1 MQLRDLQVVL
11 DNTPRSQV
19 LLGIAI
25 ELARTNGAHLT
36 GLCPLELLLP
46 ADFGFVLGGY
56 PEVMALQSAVDQL
69 QGQAKNT
76 AAAIEAGFR
85 ETLRREGIGGDWCA
99 PAGPVAAAIAFH
111 ARHVD
116 LTVIGQIDPNHRPP
130 PPGRG
135 MIEDVLL
142 AAGRPLLIVPYAGAF
157 PTIGRTVVIAWTETR
172 EAARAASDA
181 LGLIDPAASVTVLSI
196 VRPGAGE
203 RAEVP
208 GAEIAAHLARHG
220 LSVTAARTVRGG
232 SISEADALLS
242 YVADLGAD
250 LLVMG
255 GYGHSRVRELTLGGV
270 TRGVLQHMTL
280 PVLMS
285 H

>member
-1 MQLRDLQVVL
+1 MRLRDLQVVL
-11 DNTPRSQV
+11 DSTPRSQAV
-19 LLGIAI
+19 LDIAI
-25 ELARTNGAHLT
+25 DLARTNGAHLT

-56 PEVMALQSAVDQL
+56 PEVMALQTAVDQL
-69 QGQAKNT
+69 QSQAKDM
-76 AAAIEAGFR
+76 AAAIEARFR
-85 ETLRREGIGGDWCA
+85 DALRREGLGGDWAA
-99 PAGPVAAAIAFH
+99 PAGPVAAAIAYH
-111 ARHVD
+111 ARHAD
-116 LTVIGQIDPNHRPP
+116 LTVIGQADPDHRRP

-135 MIEDVLL
+135 MIEDLLL
-142 AAGRPLLIVPYAGAF
+142 AAGRPLLIIPYAGTF
-157 PTIGRTVVIAWTETR
+157 PTIGRTVAIAWSETR
-172 EAARAASDA
+172 EAARAAGDA
-181 LGLIDPAASVTVLSI
+181 LALIDPAASVTVLSI
-196 VRPGAGE
+196 ARPGTQIDI
-203 RAEVP
+203 P

-220 LSVTAARTVRGG
+220 LAVTAARTISDG

-255 GYGHSRVRELTLGGV
+255 GYGHSRVRELTLGGL

>member
-1 MQLRDLQVVL
+1 MRLRDLQVVL
-11 DNTPRSQV
+11 DSTPRSQAV
-19 LLGIAI
+19 LDIAI
-25 ELARTNGAHLT
+25 DLARTNGAHLT

-56 PEVMALQSAVDQL
+56 PEVMALQTAVDQL
-69 QGQAKNT
+69 QSQAKDM
-76 AAAIEAGFR
+76 AAAIEARFR
-85 ETLRREGIGGDWCA
+85 DALRREGLGGDWAA
-99 PAGPVAAAIAFH
+99 PAGPVAAAIAYH
-111 ARHVD
+111 ARHAD
-116 LTVIGQIDPNHRPP
+116 LTVIGQADPDHRRP

-135 MIEDVLL
+135 MIEDLLL
-142 AAGRPLLIVPYAGAF
+142 AAGRPLLIIPYAGTF
-157 PTIGRTVVIAWTETR
+157 PTIGRTVAIAWSETR
-172 EAARAASDA
+172 EAARAAGDA
-181 LGLIDPAASVTVLSI
+181 LALIDPAASVTVLSI
-196 VRPGAGE
+196 VRPGTQIDI
-203 RAEVP
+203 P

-220 LSVTAARTVRGG
+220 LAVTAARTISDG

-255 GYGHSRVRELTLGGV
+255 GYGHSRVRELTLGGM

>member
-1 MQLRDLQVVL
+1 MRLRDLQVVL
-11 DNTPRSQV
+11 DNTPRSQAV
-19 LLGIAI
+19 LDIAI
-25 ELARTNGAHLT
+25 DLARTNGAHLT

-56 PEVMALQSAVDQL
+56 PEVMALQTAVDQL
-69 QGQAKNT
+69 QSQAKDM
-76 AAAIEAGFR
+76 AAALEARFR
-85 ETLRREGIGGDWCA
+85 DALRREGLGGDWAA
-99 PAGPVAAAIAFH
+99 PAGPVAAAIAYH
-111 ARHVD
+111 ARHAD
-116 LTVIGQIDPNHRPP
+116 LTVIGQADPDHRRP

-135 MIEDVLL
+135 MIEDLLL
-142 AAGRPLLIVPYAGAF
+142 AAGRPLLIIPYAGAF
-157 PTIGRTVVIAWTETR
+157 PAIGRTVAIAWSETR
-172 EAARAASDA
+172 EAARAAADA
-181 LGLIDPAASVTVLSI
+181 LALIDPAASVTVLSI
-196 VRPGAGE
+196 VRPGAQIDI
-203 RAEVP
+203 P

-220 LSVTAARTVRGG
+220 LAVTAARTISDG

-255 GYGHSRVRELTLGGV
+255 GYGHSRVRELTLGGM

>member
-1 MQLRDLQVVL
+1 MRLRDLQVVL
-11 DNTPRSQV
+11 DNTQRSQAV
-19 LLGIAI
+19 LDIAI
-25 ELARTNGAHLT
+25 DLARTNGAHLT

-56 PEVMALQSAVDQL
+56 PEVMALQTAVDQL
-69 QGQAKNT
+69 QGQAKDM
-76 AAAIEAGFR
+76 AAAIEARFR
-85 ETLRREGIGGDWCA
+85 DALRREGLGGDWAA
-99 PAGPVAAAIAFH
+99 PAGPVAAAIAYH
-111 ARHVD
+111 ARHAD
-116 LTVIGQIDPNHRPP
+116 LTVIGQADPDHRRP
-130 PPGRG
+130 PPGRS

-142 AAGRPLLIVPYAGAF
+142 AAGRPLLIIPYAGTF
-157 PTIGRTVVIAWTETR
+157 PTIGRTVAIAWSETR
-172 EAARAASDA
+172 EAARATSDA
-181 LGLIDPAASVTVLSI
+181 LALIDPAASVTVLSI
-196 VRPGAGE
+196 VRPGTQIDI
-203 RAEVP
+203 P

-220 LSVTAARTVRGG
+220 LAVTAARTISDG